1 MATRSFSPDGFGA
14 RQERS
19 VRNPVYHM
27 AQNPISNNLAARLE
41 FVPGL
46 RLLPPGRKIKGI
58 SLPRYEN
65 HRVSALLTG
74 DIMEILTRSDVA
86 FTGIKA
92 QLYAENAETTTV
104 ICPDARY
111 SFRTKIVESP
121 TPTRLEHPRFTA
133 QGTGVIFSTKN
144 NQGILKGPVK
154 TTIEGSVFNKNTK
167 AK

>member
-1 MATRSFSPDGFGA
+1 MKYSLAILCALSLLAPVAPGQLSGDGIT
-14 RQERS
+14 S
-19 VRNPVYHM
+19 
-27 AQNPISNNLAARLE
+27 SE
-41 FVPGL
+41 FPGL
-46 RLLPPGRKIKGI
+46 RLLPPGSKIKGI

-154 TTIEGSVFNKNTK
+154 TTIESSVFNKNTK